1 MRIFDTDNNEIVSPD
16 LTKGYLKR
24 EEILVAHHEAVEAV
38 VEKGHYEVVAEYPE
52 TGGKDFEWVIDVAGV
67 EAKDAWDEYEDGYRY
82 VLFTAKEL
90 AEQKI
95 AELKQMLFDTD
106 YHILKVVEGATT
118 LAACA
123 EVMKKRAEWRKEI
136 NELEKQL

>member
-1 MRIFDTDNNEIVSPD
+1 MRIFDINDNEIESPD
-16 LTKGYLKR
+16 LTKGYLKADKLF
-24 EEILVAHHEAVEAV
+24 IAHHKAVEAV
-38 VEKGHYEVVAEYPE
+38 AEKGHYKVIAEYPE

-95 AELKQMLFDTD
+95 AELKRMLSDTD
-106 YHILKVVEGATT
+106 YHILKVMEGATT

-123 EVMKKRAEWRKEI
+123 EIIKKRADWRKEI
-136 NELEKQL
+136 NDLEKQL